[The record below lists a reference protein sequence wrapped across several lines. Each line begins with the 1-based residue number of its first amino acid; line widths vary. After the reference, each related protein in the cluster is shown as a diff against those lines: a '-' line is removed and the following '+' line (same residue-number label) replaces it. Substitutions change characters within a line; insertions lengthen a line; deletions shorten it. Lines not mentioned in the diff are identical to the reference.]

1 MHSLLSQGQ
10 RDAALAKFRNNRI
23 SVLVCTDVASRGL
36 DIPQVD
42 LVANYDLP
50 KDPFDYIHR
59 VGRTARAGRAGTA
72 VSFVTLPSVAKLQ
85 AIEAVTG
92 KRCREFEGVE
102 EENVLKILNR
112 VGKSLRVA
120 KQFMVENG
128 LDAKIEERR
137 RKKRERRE
145 NGETGETGETK
156 EKKVKQGRKEGLK
169 GEKKSSTETNES

>member
-156 EKKVKQGRKEGLK
+156 EKKGRKEGSK

>member
-59 VGRTARAGRAGTA
+59 VGRTARAGRAA
-72 VSFVTLPSVAKLQ
+72 IAVAKPAFLFKEH
-85 AIEAVTG
+85 AP
-92 KRCREFEGVE
+92 R
-102 EENVLKILNR
+102 
-112 VGKSLRVA
+112 
-120 KQFMVENG
+120 
-128 LDAKIEERR
+128 
-137 RKKRERRE
+137 RERAD
-145 NGETGETGETK
+145 
-156 EKKVKQGRKEGLK
+156 LL
-169 GEKKSSTETNES
+169 

>member
-112 VGKSLRVA
+112 VGRSLRVA

>member
-137 RKKRERRE
+137 RKKRESRE

-156 EKKVKQGRKEGLK
+156 EKKGRKEGSK

>member
-72 VSFVTLPSVAKLQ
+72 VSFVTLPRVAKLQ

-137 RKKRERRE
+137 RKKRESRE

-156 EKKVKQGRKEGLK
+156 EKKGRKEGSK